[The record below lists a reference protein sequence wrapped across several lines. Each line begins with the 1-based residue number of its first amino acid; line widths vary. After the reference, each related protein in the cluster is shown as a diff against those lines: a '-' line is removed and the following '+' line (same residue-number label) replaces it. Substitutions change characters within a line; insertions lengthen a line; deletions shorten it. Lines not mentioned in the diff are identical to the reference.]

1 MQVKPRPPVRMN
13 SDEVT
18 RIMTNS
24 SLINN
29 ELEIIKNGCKE
40 GKVFE
45 YKFWKDKSWWQEDL
59 FKLIGEAQ
67 KMIALEHYRSA
78 VIRSL
83 NEVISNIELYN
94 AKTMLNE
101 SDQMHIVELYRCRIW
116 CLLKACEHPTIS
128 RENELKN
135 VKQVLNDCVFLLR
148 TGYFHSVL
156 EGTQISKDLAQL
168 EAFAT
173 HSLQSVIDLSFENLA
188 RTSRRMR
195 NTTQQRNRSN
205 GEQHNGGKL
214 FFVIEKVSYFISKI
228 LKYRNF

>member
-18 RIMTNS
+18 RLMTNS

-45 YKFWKDKSWWQEDL
+45 YKFWKDKSWWQEDMI
-59 FKLIGEAQ
+59 KLIGEAQ

-156 EGTQISKDLAQL
+156 EGTEICKDLAQL
-168 EAFAT
+168 EAYAT
-173 HSLQSVIDLSFENLA
+173 ELITDLNFEKA
-188 RTSRRMR
+188 RKSRRMR
-195 NTTQQRNRSN
+195 DSPIENR
-205 GEQHNGGKL
+205 G
-214 FFVIEKVSYFISKI
+214 IEKQNLDVLLSLISPQF
-228 LKYRNF
+228 LDL